1 MDETLLRAVRLFGTS
16 LAIGLLIG
24 LERERKADSRGIRSF
39 GLISLLGTMVATL
52 ASLLAMPQLVAV
64 GFAML
69 GLIAIAAYWGEGR
82 DRLPSSEAPTT
93 SVIAMILTG
102 CLGMLCGLEQERLA
116 VALGIVIVSLLY
128 FKGEL
133 RGIAGRIGRADLIP
147 VLQFGALTF
156 IVLPLLPDH
165 AYGPYG
171 SFNPREIWLN
181 IVLVSGVGLA
191 GYLTLQFAGQRFGMP
206 LAAIAGGLVSS
217 TATTL
222 VFARSSNASQG
233 SASIRSMMVMLAN
246 LTMLIRLS
254 IMAAIVRPD
263 LLLAI
268 VPVLGSAAAAGLLWA
283 AWLQRRIAQA
293 GTIPVPVVQNPTQLR
308 VALLFGLAYGVVSLL
323 AAWGAAQ
330 VGDSALYVVAAIS
343 GLTDVDAIALS
354 VFRLE
359 AAGKL
364 NAGAAMMAIAIGVI
378 ANLAFKAVMV
388 FTVGTRELAWLCA
401 AGFTAMA
408 LAITVTA
415 ILH

>member
-1 MDETLLRAVRLFGTS
+1 M
-16 LAIGLLIG
+16 
-24 LERERKADSRGIRSF
+24 
-39 GLISLLGTMVATL
+39 
-52 ASLLAMPQLVAV
+52 
-64 GFAML
+64 
-69 GLIAIAAYWGEGR
+69 
-82 DRLPSSEAPTT
+82 
-93 SVIAMILTG
+93 
-102 CLGMLCGLEQERLA
+102 
-116 VALGIVIVSLLY
+116 
-128 FKGEL
+128 
-133 RGIAGRIGRADLIP
+133 
-147 VLQFGALTF
+147 
-156 IVLPLLPDH
+156 
-165 AYGPYG
+165 
-171 SFNPREIWLN
+171 
-181 IVLVSGVGLA
+181 
-191 GYLTLQFAGQRFGMP
+191 
-206 LAAIAGGLVSS
+206 
-217 TATTL
+217 
-222 VFARSSNASQG
+222 
-233 SASIRSMMVMLAN
+233 
-246 LTMLIRLS
+246 
-254 IMAAIVRPD
+254 
-263 LLLAI
+263 
-268 VPVLGSAAAAGLLWA
+268 
-283 AWLQRRIAQA
+283 AQA